1 MREERRRSHFIRRLI
16 VAGLCAC
23 LFVLSLG
30 IPGEAADPKAPVVV
44 IQTSMGNIVVE
55 LDAEK
60 APNTVNNFLR
70 YVKYN
75 FYSGTVFHRV
85 IMGFMIQGG
94 GLTADGEQKT
104 TLPPV
109 ANEANNGLKNLRG
122 TIAMA
127 RTADPHSASS
137 QFFINTN
144 NNASL
149 NFKEAT
155 REGYGYT
162 VFGKV
167 IDGMDTVDKIE
178 MTKTNMNDVPVDP
191 VIIRKVFVK

>member
-1 MREERRRSHFIRRLI
+1 MQEKRRSSLRSTLI
-16 VAGLCAC
+16 LAGLCAC
-23 LFVLSLG
+23 IFVLALAA
-30 IPGEAADPKAPVVV
+30 PGLAAGPKAPVVV
-44 IQTSMGNIVVE
+44 IQTSMGNITVE

-60 APNTVNNFLR
+60 APNTVNNFMR

-75 FYSGTVFHRV
+75 FYNGTIFHRV

-94 GLTADGEQKT
+94 GVTVDMEQKT
-104 TLPPV
+104 TLSPV

-127 RTADPHSASS
+127 RTADPHSATS

-144 NNASL
+144 NNSSL

-178 MTKTNMNDVPVDP
+178 LVKTNMNDVPVDP